1 MTDISQQLNNATL
14 KKNCILFID
23 NIYEIDLLECTEVAK
38 AFINCKKSNQVIIAV
53 DSNDDDF
60 HICPS
65 KFGENEIKLLAIS
78 YNTEIEKRRNSKKI
92 SILSNEIL
100 YLNHNVHIQGIH
112 LIILIFFFDLLF
124 LFLYYN

>member
-1 MTDISQQLNNATL
+1 M
-14 KKNCILFID
+14 FID

-78 YNTEIEKRRNSKKI
+78 YNTEIEKEDRKKYQYYQMDT
-92 SILSNEIL
+92 L
-100 YLNHNVHIQGIH
+100 YMHVIALKHIRKV
-112 LIILIFFFDLLF
+112 LK
-124 LFLYYN
+124 